1 MAQHTNLQRTAIT
14 VCEHGAMCIDDRPG
28 HAMSLVRLRL
38 AAATPSGW
46 SDAVV
51 RSAEPDGTVELE
63 LWESGETV
71 HLWQHTDIS
80 ALLTPGLPVALH
92 GPYSVLAS
100 GLHRFNVAV
109 R

>member
-1 MAQHTNLQRTAIT
+1 MAQHTNLQHTAIT

-38 AAATPSGW
+38 AAATPSSW

-51 RSAEPDGTVELE
+51 RSVSTDGSVELE

-71 HLWQHTDIS
+71 RVWQHTDIS
-80 ALLTPGLPVALH
+80 ALVGPGLPVALH
-92 GPYSVLAS
+92 RTYSVLAS
-100 GLHRFNVAV
+100 GLHRFNVAIG
-109 R
+109 

>member
-1 MAQHTNLQRTAIT
+1 MAQHTHLRPAAIT

-28 HAMSLVRLRL
+28 HAMSLIRLRL

-51 RSAEPDGTVELE
+51 RTIGADGTVELE
-63 LWESGETV
+63 LWESGDV
-71 HLWQHTDIS
+71 VRVWQHTDLSGLI
-80 ALLTPGLPVALH
+80 APGHPVALH
-92 GPYSVLAS
+92 GPYSVLAA
-100 GLHRFNVAV
+100 GVHRFNVAF